1 MAFGFVVAALAFA
14 GGAFALPM
22 LIDRDVGAGEA
33 MATSF
38 TAVAMNLRVMAVWA
52 IILVALVAVGMAV
65 FFVGLIVALP
75 IAGHAAWHAYKA
87 TIRP

>member
-1 MAFGFVVAALAFA
+1 MSWRRSPFA

-33 MATSF
+33 MTTSF
-38 TAVAMNLRVMAVWA
+38 TAVAMNLCAMAVWA

-75 IAGHAAWHAYKA
+75 IAGRAAWHAYKA